1 MKEEN
6 KIVIDLGYDNLQLIV
21 ERNLD
26 PGYNEVFV
34 GLERNGVW
42 VQDLAIVGQQY
53 HYGDD
58 CNVIGENG
66 MRVLVYADAENEDYT
81 HEFKIDVYHDPEETV
96 TKEAVCVDQNI
107 DIDKTND

>member
-6 KIVIDLGYDNLQLIV
+6 KIAIDLGYDNLQLIV

-42 VQDLAIVGQQY
+42 VQDLAIVGQQH
-53 HYGDD
+53 HYDDD
-58 CNVIGENG
+58 CNVIGETG
-66 MRVLVYADAENEDYT
+66 CEFWSMRMPKT
-81 HEFKIDVYHDPEETV
+81 KIIHMSLRLMCIMIRKKPSQ
-96 TKEAVCVDQNI
+96 KRRFA
-107 DIDKTND
+107 

>member
-6 KIVIDLGYDNLQLIV
+6 KIAIDLGYDNLQLIV

-34 GLERNGVW
+34 GLERNGVR
-42 VQDLAIVGQQY
+42 VQALAIVGQQY
-53 HYGDD
+53 HYDG

-81 HEFKIDVYHDPEETV
+81 HEFKIDNPPAAHS
-96 TKEAVCVDQNI
+96 
-107 DIDKTND
+107 

>member
-58 CNVIGENG
+58 CNVI
-66 MRVLVYADAENEDYT
+66 RRKRDASFGLCGCRKRRLYT
-81 HEFKIDVYHDPEETV
+81 
-96 TKEAVCVDQNI
+96 
-107 DIDKTND
+107 

>member
-6 KIVIDLGYDNLQLIV
+6 KIAIDLGYDNLQLIV

-53 HYGDD
+53 HYDDD
-58 CNVIGENG
+58 C
-66 MRVLVYADAENEDYT
+66 NEDYT

-96 TKEAVCVDQNI
+96 TKEAVCVD
-107 DIDKTND
+107 KTNF